1 MLNLKNMILI
11 ILNERKKILN
21 KTSWYTVLLTF
32 IFGSFM
38 SFYFGGF
45 GMAIVLIFSELFNY
59 LICNYYLKK
68 TWKIN

>member
-1 MLNLKNMILI
+1 MILI

-32 IFGSFM
+32 ILGTFM

-68 TWKIN
+68 YEK